1 MVQETVEE
9 MTITLEK
16 LGGNVYGFRGLGD
29 QCDCSTAVDGLCSD
43 GVTTCTPDLN
53 ELSGSISTLLGNT
66 GPSATGSSI
75 TCNTGETLIAG
86 VCVGGSVASNNL
98 CAAGY
103 IQDDYGNCVLNG
115 ATATVQAAVASG
127 SQYYS
132 TSGQLIQPG
141 NGTNGIPAGS
151 YQVLNPTTGAVI
163 STQIGT
169 APAIANQG
177 QLIAGISNT
186 TLAIGAFAALFVF
199 VLLAG
204 KR

>member
-1 MVQETVEE
+1 

-16 LGGNVYGFRGLGD
+16 LGGNVYGFSGLGD
-29 QCDCSTAVDGLCSD
+29 QCDCADTTTGLCSD
-43 GVTTCTPDLN
+43 GVTACTPDLDI
-53 ELSGSISTLLGNT
+53 LSTSLPGLIGNT

-75 TCNTGETLIAG
+75 TCNAGETLVAG
-86 VCVGGSVASNNL
+86 VCVGGSTQSVNL

-115 ATATVQAAVASG
+115 ATASVQAAVASG

-141 NGTNGIPAGS
+141 NGTNGIPVGS

-169 APAIANQG
+169 APAISNPQG
-177 QLIAGISNT
+177 TQLIAGISNT
-186 TLAIGAFAALFVF
+186 TLAIGAFAALFAI
-199 VLLAG
+199 VLLSG
-204 KR
+204 RR